1 MGTSARNDFQ
11 RDVARIALAATHQYG
26 FALAG
31 SGAIREHQLTDRP
44 TEDVDLFTVI
54 SHRNS
59 FSAAVTAVR
68 EALTAA
74 GYDVQILRDLDGFA
88 QLQTSNQTQVLE
100 IDLGIDYR
108 AEPPTQL
115 QVGPV
120 LAESDAVGNKIAAL
134 FSRGEARDYLDAYSI
149 RTSGRFTD
157 QKLYELA
164 KRADNGFT
172 LEYFAM
178 RLQLAER
185 LQPRQVEQYGLSAHD
200 LQTVKASLIEW
211 AAESDKFL

>member
-1 MGTSARNDFQ
+1 MGTSARDEFQ

-68 EALTAA
+68 
-74 GYDVQILRDLDGFA
+74 
-88 QLQTSNQTQVLE
+88 
-100 IDLGIDYR
+100 
-108 AEPPTQL
+108 
-115 QVGPV
+115 
-120 LAESDAVGNKIAAL
+120 
-134 FSRGEARDYLDAYSI
+134 
-149 RTSGRFTD
+149 
-157 QKLYELA
+157 YELA

-211 AAESDKFL
+211 AAEIDKFL